1 MYKRVLV
8 PVDGS
13 ETAEAILPFIL
24 EIAGPLDIDIVL
36 LRVITPVPPV
46 VVEASPDLDVVN
58 AEAAQEEAEA
68 YLSGLAAE
76 IRAKGLRVARL
87 ARRGEPVAEI
97 LGAARDVEADLI
109 AMTTHGRTGPARL
122 LFGSIAE
129 GVLRHADTPVF
140 LMRHTERELALRPR
154 EEARR

>member
-1 MYKRVLV
+1 MYKRVLI

-36 LRVITPVPPV
+36 LRVIPPAPPV
-46 VVEASPDLDVVN
+46 VLEASPYVEIVDG
-58 AEAAQEEAEA
+58 AAQREEADA

-76 IRAKGLRVARL
+76 VRAKGLRVTRL
-87 ARRGEPVAEI
+87 TRRGEPVAEI
-97 LGAARDVEADLI
+97 LAAAHEAGADLI

-129 GVLRHADTPVF
+129 GVLRHADMPVF
-140 LMRHTERELALRPR
+140 LMRQTEREVALRRR